1 MLVLLALLLV
11 IGAVVAVSAS
21 RASARRKAEEAAA
34 LEGVRR
40 AAEEDVLRLGEDITS
55 LDVDLAGR
63 ELDEGTRQDYRRA
76 LDAYDSAKVALDQ
89 MRRAEEVRGVTQA
102 LEDGRYA
109 MSCVRARLDGRP
121 LPARRP
127 PCFFNP
133 QHGPSVEDV
142 QWAPPGGIP
151 RSVPACAADAERV
164 RLGAEPDA
172 RKVLVGGSR
181 RPYWEAGPAYGPWAQ
196 GYFAPY
202 AMSGLLPGIL
212 MGAVLTG
219 GFGGWDGGHDGGG
232 YDDGSGGGDG
242 GMDDAGD
249 GGGEGFGDFGG
260 GDFGGFE

>member
-1 MLVLLALLLV
+1 
-11 IGAVVAVSAS
+11 
-21 RASARRKAEEAAA
+21 
-34 LEGVRR
+34 
-40 AAEEDVLRLGEDITS
+40 
-55 LDVDLAGR
+55 
-63 ELDEGTRQDYRRA
+63 
-76 LDAYDSAKVALDQ
+76 

-219 GFGGWDGGHDGGG
+219 GFGGWD
-232 YDDGSGGGDG
+232 SGGGSDEGFDSGQGDG
-242 GMDDAGD
+242 GDA
-249 GGGEGFGDFGG
+249 GGGEGFGDLGGGEGFGGFDFGG
-260 GDFGGFE
+260 GE